1 MDPNLD
7 SNLDGS
13 GAGGE
18 AARSAWREGARGGGT
33 VKGHPPFLPYAHTA
47 SPAGARDFAPLAEPR
62 LY

>member
-18 AARSAWREGARGGGT
+18 AARSAWREDARGGGT
-33 VKGHPPFLPYAHTA
+33 VKGHPPFPPYAQPA
-47 SPAGARDFAPLAEPR
+47 CPAGARDFATLAEPR
-62 LY
+62 LH